1 MGYGNTNTQ
10 GNRKS
15 NFQWQYAMIKVMNKI
30 LNVNGGPASDLKIL
44 ENTANDLVK
53 DLTYADPN
61 DPALRRVTTIVYS
74 SASLG
79 LTVTETFTYALSG
92 AGDYYVTQI
101 TLS

>member
-1 MGYGNTNTQ
+1 MSYGNRNTQ

-15 NFQWQYAMIKVMNKI
+15 NFQWQYSMIKVLNKI
-30 LNVNGGPASDLKIL
+30 LDASGGAKSNLNKLK
-44 ENTANDLVK
+44 NQANDLVK
-53 DLTYADPN
+53 DLTYADAN
-61 DPALRRVTTIVYS
+61 DTALRRVTSIVYS

-79 LTVTETFTYALSG
+79 LTVTETFTYTLST

>member
-1 MGYGNTNTQ
+1 MSYGNKNTQ
-10 GNRKS
+10 GNRKT

-44 ENTANDLVK
+44 ESTANDLVK

-61 DPALRRVTTIVYS
+61 DLALRRVTSIVYS

-79 LTVTETFTYALSG
+79 LTVTETFTYVLSS